1 MLCTCRQCREGQG
14 AAASAGKWPSAQFG
28 SEACAADRQSLAHD
42 WRSAG
47 WQALGGEVKAADGG
61 GEYGRMAIRTTQA
74 SSLYSTETE
83 HKQQVWMSH
92 GDEAVRL
99 PEGFT
104 SVATSEQVSGHS
116 SLL

>member
-1 MLCTCRQCREGQG
+1 M
-14 AAASAGKWPSAQFG
+14 FG
-28 SEACAADRQSLAHD
+28 SAACAVDGQTQAFD
-42 WRSAG
+42 WRSAVR
-47 WQALGGEVKAADGG
+47 QALGGEVKAADGG

-104 SVATSEQVSGHS
+104 SVATSEQVSGHI

>member
-1 MLCTCRQCREGQG
+1 M
-14 AAASAGKWPSAQFG
+14 
-28 SEACAADRQSLAHD
+28 
-42 WRSAG
+42 
-47 WQALGGEVKAADGG
+47 KAADGG

-74 SSLYSTETE
+74 SSLYSQETE

-104 SVATSEQVSGHS
+104 SVATSEQVSGLEPVALRWASGVHQECEP
-116 SLL
+116 LYQTVRTLVPL